1 MLEAETILLNQV
13 SIIPIY
19 TYNGKHLVHPSVIG
33 ASTNVLDR
41 RNFKYIGLDDNIN
54 TRPGED

>member
-13 SIIPIY
+13 PIIPIY
-19 TYNGKHLVHPSVIG
+19 TYNSKHLVHPSVIG
-33 ASTNVLDR
+33 APTNVLDI
-41 RNFKYIGLDDNIN
+41 RNFKYIGLDDSIN